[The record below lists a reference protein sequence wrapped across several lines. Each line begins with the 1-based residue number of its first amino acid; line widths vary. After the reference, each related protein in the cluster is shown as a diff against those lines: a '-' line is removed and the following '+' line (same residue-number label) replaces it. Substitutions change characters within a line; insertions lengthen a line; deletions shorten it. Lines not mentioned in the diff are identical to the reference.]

1 MATKEVAMTYTQAAM
16 ERAMKVHEVFMQALK
31 GRQPWIHVAEVLGV
45 SARTVRRLR
54 RQYELHGFTGL
65 YDHRHHTPSPR
76 AVPLAEVQRVLH
88 LYRARYGPRDGHP
101 GFNVR
106 HFYHI
111 ARREHGVTVAYSF
124 VKKAL
129 QAAGLVPKHR
139 ARGRHRRRR
148 PPRPCFGE
156 LLHLDGSRHAWLA
169 LVPDLLLTLIVVVDD
184 ATKRVLY
191 AQLVED
197 GEGEGTAVVMTALRE
212 VLETYGIPGALYTDR
227 AGWAVHT
234 PTSGAAPD
242 RTKLTQVGRALAR
255 LGIEHILGFSPQAR
269 GRSERAN
276 GTLQG
281 RVVNELRVAEIRTVA
296 AANRYLRER
305 FLPDYDATFTH
316 PPADPASAFVPIGAV
331 DLEQILCHEEERV
344 VARDNTV
351 SFDGLHLQI
360 DKQRGRR
367 SCVGLRVLTRRH
379 LDDRLSIW
387 WGPRCLGVYEAT
399 GQPLRKADKAS
410 RRGSHPSGPPR
421 QRGATRL
428 VGPRLSA
435 RRPVRSQPTPPA
447 RAPHSPDPRHRAEPP
462 LPGRPVAVR

>member
-1 MATKEVAMTYTQAAM
+1 MTYTRAAM
-16 ERAMKVHEVFMQALK
+16 ERAMKVHEVLMQALN

-54 RQYELHGFTGL
+54 MRYEKTGFTGL

-76 AVPLAEVQRVLH
+76 AVPVAEVQRLLQ
-88 LYRARYGPRDGHP
+88 LYRERYGPRDGYP

-111 ARREHGVTVAYSF
+111 ARRQHGVTVSYSF

-129 QAAGLVPKHR
+129 QAAGLVPKRR

-156 LLHLDGSRHAWLA
+156 LLHLDGSRHVWLA
-169 LVPDLLLTLIVVVDD
+169 LVPDLMLTLIAVVDD
-184 ATKRVLY
+184 ATKRLLY

-197 GEGEGTAVVMTALRE
+197 GEGESLEAIMTALRE
-212 VLETYGIPGALYTDR
+212 VLETHGIPGALYTDR

-234 PTSGAAPD
+234 PTSGSAPD

-305 FLPDYDATFTH
+305 FIPDYNATFTI
-316 PPADPASAFVPIGAV
+316 PPADPASAFVPLGSADV
-331 DLEQILCHEEERV
+331 DQILCREEERV

-351 SFDGLHLQI
+351 SLDGLHLQI

-367 SCVGLRVLTRRH
+367 SCAGLRVLTRRH
-379 LDDRLSIW
+379 LDGRLSIW
-387 WGPRCLGVYEAT
+387 WGPRCLGVYDAT
-399 GQPLRKADKAS
+399 GRPLRKTEQAP
-410 RRGSHPSGPPR
+410 RREYPQGGPPR
-421 QRGATRL
+421 QRGALGL
-428 VGPRLSA
+428 VNPRLPTRRTVRIERMPNA
-435 RRPVRSQPTPPA
+435 RAA
-447 RAPHSPDPRHRAEPP
+447 RAPHGRHQAAASPT
-462 LPGRPVAVR
+462 GRPVVGR